1 MLSYDPEFDNDPEIE
16 AELDELEAEAR
27 EGAADIADEFDRDYD
42 YGEPWEP
49 TGPYDD
55 YEGDEGV
62 DLAHED
68 LDPICTECDGT
79 GEYPE
84 DHLCKACQG
93 RGRLE

>member
-1 MLSYDPEFDNDPEIE
+1 MSYDPEFDNDPEVE

-27 EGAADIADEFDRDYD
+27 EGAADMVDEFDRDYV
-42 YGEPWEP
+42 GEEYWDEP
-49 TGPYDD
+49 TGPYDEYD
-55 YEGDEGV
+55 GTEGV

-84 DHLCKACQG
+84 GHLCKACNGKG
-93 RGRLE
+93 RI